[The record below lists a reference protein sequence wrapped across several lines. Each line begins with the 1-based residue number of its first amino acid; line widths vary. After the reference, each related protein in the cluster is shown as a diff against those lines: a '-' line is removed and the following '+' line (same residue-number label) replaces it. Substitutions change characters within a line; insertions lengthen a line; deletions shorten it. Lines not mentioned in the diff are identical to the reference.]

1 MLILSIPRFRQYF
14 LLLVAAVAPLVAAQ
28 DAIRSEPVSLI
39 AGEPRVIAD
48 TLGGFE
54 TVLYKVPL
62 RTAETLSIALASSN
76 LSNCFEVLAPGASK
90 PFFLSELHGNRHDFR
105 ANAAGEYIVKVFLL
119 RLAARDY
126 QFAQY
131 DLTLTLS
138 AAPESPLPSGP
149 AGH

>member
-1 MLILSIPRFRQYF
+1 MPIVSIPRFRQFF
-14 LLLVAAVAPLVAAQ
+14 LLLAALAPLAVAQ
-28 DAIRSEPVSLI
+28 DAVRSEPVALT

-54 TVLYKVPL
+54 TVLYKVAL
-62 RTAETLSIALASSN
+62 RSAESLGIALASSN
-76 LSNCFEVLAPGASK
+76 LSNCFEVFAPGATK
-90 PFFLSELHGNRHDFR
+90 PFFLSELHGNRHEFR
-105 ANAAGEYIVKVFLL
+105 ANTAGEYIVKVFLL

-138 AAPESPLPSGP
+138 AAPVSPLPSGP
-149 AGH
+149 ADH